1 MNRLRRVITEEE
13 ENFVTELKN
22 LTENVAEVKEVVL
35 CGSILKG
42 TGLKGVSDLDL
53 WIITTSPNYTED
65 DLKNLIPAEKYEV
78 NLVQNKNRVLITIKK
93 KCSKMDTVDAT
104 IIPDL
109 TLSNLDI
116 TRPVQSG
123 GYILHRI
130 VMIQLYTMDKELSNL
145 FKDYDES
152 H

>member
-1 MNRLRRVITEEE
+1 M
-13 ENFVTELKN
+13 KN
-22 LTENVAEVKEVVL
+22 LPENVAEVKEVVL

-53 WIITTSPNYTED
+53 WIITISPNYTED

-130 VMIQLYTMDKELSNL
+130 VMTQLHTLAKVLSNL
-145 FKDYDES
+145 FKDAVMGIKFAAEVPPWLQKDS
-152 H
+152 V